1 MKDYPLAQWLPSP
14 NFTRGRSKPVDRVV
28 VHITDGQPRLDR
40 CVEHLRKP
48 DGKVS
53 AHFLVGRQGEVVQ
66 LVRLD
71 DTAWHASGVNA
82 VSVGIEHVART
93 PGELD
98 RRDRWAKLDQ
108 RERSALLDPG
118 APAELQDSPTDPGLQ
133 LTPAQLEAS
142 VALVRWLC
150 DRLGLPADPLHVV
163 PHCSVPGTTHN
174 DCGRDVAD
182 GGIWPWA
189 EYFRRLGNSG

>member
-1 MKDYPLAQWLPSP
+1 M
-14 NFTRGRSKPVDRVV
+14 
-28 VHITDGQPRLDR
+28 
-40 CVEHLRKP
+40 
-48 DGKVS
+48 S